1 MLATQTPD
9 MPPEATDVKQI
20 KEKLAQSL
28 KALQKRYVTSD
39 AVVTS
44 EDGDANLL
52 CCALEAIFIHGI
64 KAKFIRSEAG
74 GRNRKP
80 DRGGLPQPFFW
91 SLLKTV
97 THRDVITEL
106 EKISFVGTDVG
117 RCRAWLRLALNHGLL
132 ECYLASLF
140 REDSQLRAHYQPS
153 ALLLNAEEREVLLS
167 YLQGL
172 ASLTFSLSYKSAVL
186 NEWTTT
192 PLALAG
198 LCPLS
203 QADLLDLPLNGGD
216 HSTSRSVC
224 KEVWDTASQSSG
236 SSDALDLQRG
246 CPVSMGRSS
255 GVFQS
260 DRTGIHSS
268 NLSLDTTGSS
278 QLSSSLSSDSLL
290 QGQDPR
296 SPTGEQW
303 SSCDLETP
311 INVSIRRPQKDLLAD
326 FRESG
331 HCSQDSMREDSFVSS
346 SGPDQFS
353 EIIFSGSDSESQ
365 GPPTPSQDPVD
376 QLPNSDSEPPPT
388 TPELLPS
395 DEPPEVCNGSSSDMP
410 SSELSSDVLSSD
422 VQSSDVL
429 SSDVQSSDVLS
440 SDVQSSDVLSSDV
453 QSSDVLSS
461 DVRPSDVLSSDV
473 QSSDKLSSEL
483 SSELSTDKLS
493 SVSEPVE
500 ETPLAGVQ
508 DIQEEKQTE
517 ITTSGTPEHQSVRR
531 STSILSRKLSSDS
544 LSHSH
549 SWISEDDIYKPHLEE
564 VPDSDEVPPAALP
577 AETEAPQSPPS
588 VVHRRQI
595 GLSNPFRGL
604 LKLGHLER
612 RGAMGIW
619 RDYYC
624 ELSPFEFRLYLN
636 SEERTCYDNC
646 SLLRC
651 EDARITSSEGR
662 FELVFPGKRVS
673 LRAANRGEAEDWV
686 DRIVEA
692 VNKCRPAPRTDEQWE
707 VLQPTGENGVDDR
720 LVSSPSSAPSSPE
733 KGLTSSDMNGGP
745 ETPPL
750 QDVDWTRTAD
760 LETDSI
766 KEAVLY
772 LSIDPEAQ
780 TWSPLVFS
788 LSLEA
793 LKGFR
798 VQGGRKL
805 LRLTFPIEDVRDI
818 VPDVSLGGPAFFKLL
833 TVRETLRLRAENQEE
848 ARSWRALIRGALD
861 SYLESGEEGG
871 SDGPTAAR
879 LGLSGN
885 LHRLVQHRLKED
897 GALLAHLCTVPSE
910 KGLDAQNFKCA
921 GCPQQIGP
929 SQGRSRLCEFSGQ
942 YYCESCHSGETS
954 IIPARMVHNWDL
966 TQREVS
972 KKAVWLLVQ
981 VQHEPLL
988 NLEQLNPELVK
999 HSESMSQIHNL
1010 RERLR
1015 LLGDYVLTCRS
1026 GASKSLQ
1033 ARMGQRTYLM
1043 ESTHLYSVMDLRQ
1056 IAEGQFATFLL
1067 TLLDFASSH
1076 VFHCDLCTQ
1085 RGFICQVCHSSDI
1098 IFPFQFGST
1107 TRCKDCKAVF
1117 HLSCK
1122 TAGLPCPRCQRM
1134 KKYLERDLQD

>member
-106 EKISFVGTDVG
+106 EKISFVSTDVG

-140 REDSQLRAHYQPS
+140 REDSKLQAHYQPS

-203 QADLLDLPLNGGD
+203 QADLLNLPLNGGD
-216 HSTSRSVC
+216 HSTSRSIC

-246 CPVSMGRSS
+246 CPVSLGKSS

-260 DRTGIHSS
+260 GRTGLHSS

-296 SPTGEQW
+296 SPTAEQW

-311 INVSIRRPQKDLLAD
+311 INVSIRRPQKDSLTD

-331 HCSQDSMREDSFVSS
+331 HCSQDSMHEDSFVSS

-353 EIIFSGSDSESQ
+353 ENIFSGSDSETQ
-365 GPPTPSQDPVD
+365 GPPTPSQDPMD
-376 QLPNSDSEPPPT
+376 LLPNSASEPPLT
-388 TPELLPS
+388 SPELLSS
-395 DEPPEVCNGSSSDMP
+395 DEPPEVWNGSSSDKL
-410 SSELSSDVLSSD
+410 SSDKLSSDVLSSDKLSSDKLSSDKLSSDKLSSDKLSSDVLSSD
-422 VQSSDVL
+422 VL
-429 SSDVQSSDVLS
+429 
-440 SDVQSSDVLSSDV
+440 
-453 QSSDVLSS
+453 
-461 DVRPSDVLSSDV
+461 
-473 QSSDKLSSEL
+473 SSDKLSS
-483 SSELSTDKLS
+483 DKLS
-493 SVSEPVE
+493 SDNLSSDKLSSDKLSSDGEPVE

-508 DIQEEKQTE
+508 EIQEEMQTE
-517 ITTSGTPEHQSVRR
+517 INTSGTPGHQSVHR

-564 VPDSDEVPPAALP
+564 VSDSDEVPPAALP
-577 AETEAPQSPPS
+577 AETKAPQSPPS

-612 RGAMGIW
+612 RGAMGMW
-619 RDYYC
+619 KDYYC
-624 ELSPFEFRLYLN
+624 ELSPFEFRLYSN

-692 VNKCRPAPRTDEQWE
+692 VNKCRPASRTDEQWE
-707 VLQPTGENGVDDR
+707 VLQPTSENGVNDR

-733 KGLTSSDMNGGP
+733 RGLTSSDMNGGP

-750 QDVDWTRTAD
+750 QDMDWTRTAD

-772 LSIDPEAQ
+772 FSTDPEAR

-788 LSLEA
+788 LSLES

-798 VQGGRKL
+798 VQNGRKL
-805 LRLTFPIEDVRDI
+805 LRLTFPIEDIRDI

-833 TVRETLRLRAENQEE
+833 TIRETLRIRAENQEE

-861 SYLESGEEGG
+861 SYLESGEDGG
-871 SDGPTAAR
+871 SDGPAAAQ
-879 LGLSGN
+879 LESSGN

-897 GALLAHLCTVPSE
+897 GVLLAHLCTVPSE

-942 YYCESCHSGETS
+942 YYCESCHGGETS
-954 IIPARMVHNWDL
+954 IIPSRMLHNWDL

-988 NLEQLNPELVK
+988 NLEQLNPELVR
-999 HSESMSQIHNL
+999 HSESMCQIHSL

-1015 LLGDYVLTCRS
+1015 LLGDYLLTCRS

-1056 IAEGQFATFLL
+1056 IAEGHFAAFLL

-1134 KKYLERDLQD
+1134 KKYLERDLHD